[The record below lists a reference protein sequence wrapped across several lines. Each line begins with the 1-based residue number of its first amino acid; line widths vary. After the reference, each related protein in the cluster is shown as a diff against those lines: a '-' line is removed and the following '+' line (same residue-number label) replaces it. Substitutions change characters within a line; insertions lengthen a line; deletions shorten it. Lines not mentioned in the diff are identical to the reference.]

1 MMARRDQ
8 TMRPQDS
15 LLYRFVAFFSRLQ
28 LGYLFRSRGYSRLY
42 LVLFVF
48 LMGATALGTIT
59 ITAYLTDLPL
69 LFPPLGPSAFILF
82 YTPLAV
88 IASPRN
94 VILSHTMA
102 VTAGLSSL
110 WLVGLAFPGMHPF
123 EPSGLNWGRVAAIAC
138 SMGVIGVLMIATD
151 SVHPPAAATALIAA
165 MGYLQRPVQVIG
177 LVAAVVLLSVE
188 AFLFNRVIGGL
199 PYPFWRADPTVS
211 QNYGS
216 LAGIPDK
223 GTTAWHQLAMR
234 LFQRR

>member
-1 MMARRDQ
+1 MARRDQ
-8 TMRPQDS
+8 AVRPQES
-15 LLYRFVAFFSRLQ
+15 LLFRIVAFLSRLQ
-28 LGYLFRSRGYSRLY
+28 LGYLFRSKGTSRVY

-48 LMGATALGTIT
+48 ITGATALGTIT

-94 VILSHTMA
+94 VILSHSMA

-110 WLVGLAFPGMHPF
+110 WLAGLVFPHMQPF
-123 EPSGLNWGRVAAIAC
+123 EPSVLNWGRVAAIAC
-138 SMGVIGVLMIATD
+138 AMGAIGVLMIATN

-165 MGYLQRPVQVIG
+165 MGYLHHPVQVVG
-177 LVAAVVLLSVE
+177 LVTAVVLLSVE
-188 AFLFNRVIGGL
+188 ALLFNRVIGGL
-199 PYPFWRADPTVS
+199 PYPLWRADPTVS
-211 QNYGS
+211 RNYGV
-216 LAGIPDK
+216 LAGIPEK
-223 GTTAWHQLAMR
+223 GTNAWHQLAVR

>member
-1 MMARRDQ
+1 MVKSERPL
-8 TMRPQDS
+8 RPQES
-15 LLYRFVAFFSRLQ
+15 LLFRAVAFFSRLQ
-28 LGYLFRSRGYSRLY
+28 LGYLLRSRGYSRL
-42 LVLFVF
+42 LQVLFVF
-48 LMGATALGTIT
+48 VTGATALGTIT
-59 ITAYLTDLPL
+59 IAAYLTELPL

-102 VTAGLSSL
+102 VAAGLSSI
-110 WLVGLAFPGMHPF
+110 WLAGLVFPDMNLAA
-123 EPSGLNWGRVAAIAC
+123 PSLLNWARVTTIAC
-138 SMGVIGVLMIATD
+138 SMGVIGVLMIVTD

-165 MGYLQRPVQVIG
+165 MGYLQRPDQVIG

-199 PYPFWRADPTVS
+199 PYPLWRADSTVLQS
-211 QNYGS
+211 YGA
-216 LAGIPDK
+216 LAGIPAK
-223 GTTAWHQLAMR
+223 GTTAWHQLASR